1 MLSENCEKRLLAS
14 KCLSVRPSVRME
26 QFGSHRMDFHEI
38 LFLGIFRKSVDEVQ
52 VSLKSAINKGCFIR
66 IPMHIYDRISLT
78 SYNEKCFTQVVQKI
92 KTHVSCSILFF
103 YLTVSEIMWKNIA
116 GHR

>member
-1 MLSENCEKRLLAS
+1 
-14 KCLSVRPSVRME
+14 ME

-38 LFLGIFRKSVDEVQ
+38 LFWGIFRKSFDKVQ
-52 VSLKSAINKGCFIR
+52 VSLKSVNNEGRFILR
-66 IPMHIYDRISLT
+66 PMHIYDRISLSS

-92 KTHVSCSILFF
+92 KTHISCSIFF
-103 YLTVSEIMWKNIA
+103 FLNLAVYEIMWKNIE